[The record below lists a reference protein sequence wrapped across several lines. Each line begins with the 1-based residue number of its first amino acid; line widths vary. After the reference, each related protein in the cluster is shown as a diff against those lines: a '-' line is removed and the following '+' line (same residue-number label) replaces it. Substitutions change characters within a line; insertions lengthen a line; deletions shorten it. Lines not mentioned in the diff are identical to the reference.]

1 MKQFLKKAPFPLLLS
16 LLLLANGCQNTIA
29 ITGESGESEETSSQS
44 TSAVN
49 TAAVIDTGSLFSD
62 RDLDGSYDEE
72 SAVAISLEGDTAS
85 CSSDGVSI
93 QDGQIII
100 SQEGVYLIS
109 GTLEDGQIIV
119 NAGDTDKVQLV
130 LKGASLTSSTSAPI
144 YSLQAD
150 KVFIILA
157 EGSENTLVNGGEFVA
172 IDENNI
178 DGVIFSKTDLTLN
191 GSGSLSI
198 ASPAGHGVVSKDDL
212 VITGGTY
219 QVEAL
224 NHGLEGKDSLS
235 IAGGTFSLTCGKDG
249 LRSENTEDA
258 SLGSVYIQN
267 GEFQIDAQGDAI
279 SASGALQVDGGT
291 FSIVTAGGS
300 ETVTMDT
307 GEDFGQGRFSF
318 PGSSSESAAA
328 SEDASTDTASAK
340 GLKADGTIFIQGG
353 TFSTDTADD
362 SIHAGGDISIIAGTF
377 QLQSGDD
384 AIHSDSNLLIQ
395 DGDFTIPYC
404 YEGLEGLSITIDG
417 GTFRIT
423 SQDDGLNAA
432 GGADSSGFG
441 MRQQD
446 RFASSASSDSFILIS
461 GGTFTITSQGDCID
475 SNGDL
480 TINGGTLDLTCNGSG
495 NTALDTDGSYANNG
509 GTVTTND
516 GSEENPGAMGGGKG
530 GMGGKMGGGR
540 QNSTTPP
547 SSTAP

>member
-1 MKQFLKKAPFPLLLS
+1 M
-16 LLLLANGCQNTIA
+16 
-29 ITGESGESEETSSQS
+29 E
-44 TSAVN
+44 V
-49 TAAVIDTGSLFSD
+49 
-62 RDLDGSYDEE
+62 
-72 SAVAISLEGDTAS
+72 
-85 CSSDGVSI
+85 
-93 QDGQIII
+93 
-100 SQEGVYLIS
+100 
-109 GTLEDGQIIV
+109 
-119 NAGDTDKVQLV
+119 
-130 LKGASLTSSTSAPI
+130 
-144 YSLQAD
+144 
-150 KVFIILA
+150 
-157 EGSENTLVNGGEFVA
+157 
-172 IDENNI
+172 
-178 DGVIFSKTDLTLN
+178 
-191 GSGSLSI
+191 
-198 ASPAGHGVVSKDDL
+198 
-212 VITGGTY
+212 
-219 QVEAL
+219 L

-235 IAGGTFSLTCGKDG
+235 IAGGTFVLTCGKDG

-267 GEFQIDAQGDAI
+267 GEFQIDAQGDAV

-300 ETVTMDT
+300 ETVTTDT

-318 PGSSSESAAA
+318 PGSSSESDTA

-362 SIHAGGDISIIAGTF
+362 SIHAGGDISITAGTF

-446 RFASSASSDSFILIS
+446 QFASSAS
-461 GGTFTITSQGDCID
+461 
-475 SNGDL
+475 
-480 TINGGTLDLTCNGSG
+480 NGGTLDLTCNGSG

-516 GSEENPGAMGGGKG
+516 GSEENPGAMGGGQG